1 MCVVKEEW
9 GRSTYVFS
17 EDILAYHAELE
28 DLSSECQTGALFLV
42 KRDELDDEM
51 IESTQLVL
59 EVGVLYLTASSALM
73 LVLLRS
79 TLKNVKKE
87 QRGTRNGRPKIE
99 RSKRISVSRSMCKP
113 VLRLCIL

>member
-28 DLSSECQTGALFLV
+28 DLSSECQTEALFLV

-73 LVLLRS
+73 LVLLDVARS
-79 TLKNVKKE
+79 
-87 QRGTRNGRPKIE
+87 R
-99 RSKRISVSRSMCKP
+99 M
-113 VLRLCIL
+113 